1 MAKLSQSFSPGLHN
15 PSQGSP
21 ISNDSNRS
29 SEDPQ
34 FEKPW
39 TEDMDFSLVYQ
50 AQPEDLLPGTA
61 KLKSAGFQGAGL
73 RI

>member
-1 MAKLSQSFSPGLHN
+1 MAKLSQSFSLGLH
-15 PSQGSP
+15 

-34 FEKPW
+34 FEKPLP
-39 TEDMDFSLVYQ
+39 EDMDFSLVYQ

-61 KLKSAGFQGAGL
+61 KLKSAGFRAQD
-73 RI
+73 